1 LPVSH
6 SEWRIVLLSSRFLLK
21 AGHVLSRRFG
31 IWMFK
36 IDHSGENLIAD
47 DFGRS
52 NIGSRRNQ

>member
-1 LPVSH
+1 VAYCSSVIPLPP
-6 SEWRIVLLSSRFLLK
+6 ESRV
-21 AGHVLSRRFG
+21 VLSRRFG